1 MTDQTTTPDLAPAQ
15 LAQQILDNIDAA
27 PDAFTPGLGGFAT
40 VCSHAVW
47 PEDHIDGTDTELG
60 VAGWACHLAG
70 WKLSTDDLG
79 VAWAFEEDWEQ
90 RRNPIEVAAE
100 LLGLDTTSLLE
111 DPDRDA
117 ALAGLRAIAEGG
129 A

>member
-1 MTDQTTTPDLAPAQ
+1 MTDQTTTPAALAAK
-15 LAQQILDNIDAA
+15 ILDNIDAD

-47 PEDHIDGTDTELG
+47 PEDHIDGGDTQMG
-60 VAGWACHLAG
+60 IAGWACHLSG
-70 WKLSTDDLG
+70 WKLSTDDCNA
-79 VAWAFEEDWEQ
+79 AWAFQKEDWEQ
-90 RRNPIEVAAE
+90 RRNPVELAVE
-100 LLGLDTTSLLE
+100 LLGLDFTSLLE

-117 ALAGLRAIAEGG
+117 AIAGLRAIAAGG